1 MNSIRKTEQLRPVDY
16 AQGDRQTERS
26 RSLLT
31 TEKTNK
37 IIHIPTEKTVK
48 RFIKLKTGF
57 LLSAFL
63 FGLLLQAQVRPFHI
77 FDNNMVLQRDK
88 PVKVWG
94 LAAPQEKVT
103 IEFGGQV
110 KSVVTNKLGEWSV
123 HLDPMPASATPR
135 EMKVS
140 GKASSV
146 RFNNVLVG
154 DVWVLGG
161 QSNMEFDLARIFHG
175 DVEILSANFPQI
187 RLMTIPS
194 SANLKP
200 KRDFERIN
208 EYDSW
213 YDRYDKKGYWFIC
226 SPETVPTFSGMGYI
240 FGRRLYMASQ
250 VPIGLVD
257 ASLGGTTVEAWIS
270 PQTLANMPE
279 NGPLLKQW
287 NDKVAAY
294 DPDADLKE
302 KIKNWEIRSAARV
315 KEGLE
320 PAPKPTEPSPYPAYD
335 RNFPGSSYTGML
347 SVIAGLTVKGAVF
360 HQGYNNALEDSRPKQ
375 YAANFKAL
383 INDWRTTFNDV
394 NLPFGI
400 IEFSAGGEP
409 QTLENFEVRMLD
421 PSPNIREGQFKA
433 FKELPHTG
441 YVCSYDQ
448 QVNWYHPQK
457 KAEAAERMAR
467 WALSTQYGFDLTWEP
482 ALCKNV
488 ERLKD
493 KIIITF
499 DKEVKSSDDR
509 PIEGF
514 AIAGGDRH
522 FFPAKAAYVKTQDE
536 KGQPVF
542 DKKKIE
548 VWNNLCADPVE
559 VRYAWARNPLGN
571 LVNADKP
578 IIPVPLFRSDTW
590 AYPEAPY
597 LPDEYAA
604 HRANMKMLRKQ
615 AEEMA
620 QARIISEAK
629 MVLKEKQ

>member
-1 MNSIRKTEQLRPVDY
+1 MNIIIQILK
-16 AQGDRQTERS
+16 G
-26 RSLLT
+26 
-31 TEKTNK
+31 K
-37 IIHIPTEKTVK
+37 IIKSP
-48 RFIKLKTGF
+48 IKLKTGF

-63 FGLLLQAQVRPFHI
+63 FGFLLQAQVRPAHI

-88 PVKVWG
+88 PVKIWG
-94 LAAPQEKVT
+94 WADPWEKVK

-110 KSVVTNKLGEWSV
+110 KTAVANQQGEWFAF
-123 HLDPMPASATPR
+123 LDAMTANAQPAEMRISGR
-135 EMKVS
+135 E
-140 GKASSV
+140 SSV
-146 RFNNVLVG
+146 LFTNVLVG

-175 DVEILSANFPQI
+175 DAEILSANFPAI

-200 KRDFERIN
+200 EKDFERIN

-213 YDRYDKKGYWFIC
+213 YDRYDKKGAWFIC

-240 FGRRLYMASQ
+240 FGRRIYMASQ
-250 VPIGLVD
+250 IPIGLVD

-270 PQTLANMPE
+270 PETLNKMPE
-279 NGPLLKQW
+279 NDSLLQQW
-287 NDKVAAY
+287 NNKVATY
-294 DPDADLKE
+294 DPEKDLKE
-302 KIKNWEIRSAARV
+302 KIKNWEIRNAARL

-320 PAPKPTEPSPYPAYD
+320 PAPKPTDPSPYPAYD
-335 RNFPGSSYTGML
+335 RNFPGSSFTGMVA
-347 SVIAGLTVKGAVF
+347 VIAGLTVKGAVF

-383 INDWRTTFNDV
+383 INDWRQTFNDT

-409 QTLENFEVRMLD
+409 QTLDNYEVRMLD
-421 PSPNIREGQFKA
+421 PSPDIREGQFNA
-433 FKELPHTG
+433 FKELPNTG

-457 KAEAAERMAR
+457 KVEAAERMAR
-467 WALSTQYGFDLTWEP
+467 WALSTQYGFDLKWEP
-482 ALCKNV
+482 AICKNV

-499 DKEVKSSDDR
+499 DKEVKTSDDR

-514 AIAGGDRH
+514 AIAGSDRH
-522 FFPAKAAYVKTQDE
+522 FFPAKAAYVRTQNEQGKPD
-536 KGQPVF
+536 F
-542 DKKKIE
+542 DKTRIE
-548 VWNNLCADPVE
+548 VWNSLCSDPVE

-571 LVNADKP
+571 LVNVECP
-578 IIPVPLFRSDTW
+578 IIPVPLFRTDQW
-590 AYPEAPY
+590 DYPEAPY
-597 LPDEYAA
+597 QPEEYAA
-604 HRANMKMLRKQ
+604 HRIKMKNLRQQ
-615 AEEMA
+615 ADEMA
-620 QARIISEAK
+620 RLRIIRGAEQT
-629 MVLKEKQ
+629 LKENEKLK

>member
-1 MNSIRKTEQLRPVDY
+1 MNI
-16 AQGDRQTERS
+16 
-26 RSLLT
+26 
-31 TEKTNK
+31 
-37 IIHIPTEKTVK
+37 IIHILKEEIVK
-48 RFIKLKTGF
+48 SQIKLKSGF

-63 FGLLLQAQVRPFHI
+63 FGFLLHAQVRPANI

-88 PVKVWG
+88 PVKIWG
-94 LAAPQEKVT
+94 MADPREEVK

-110 KSVVTNKLGEWSV
+110 KTTVANQQGEWFTF
-123 HLDPMPASATPR
+123 LDAMSANAQPAD
-135 EMKVS
+135 MKVS

-146 RFNNVLVG
+146 LFTNVLVG

-175 DVEILSANFPQI
+175 DAEILSANFPAI

-194 SANLKP
+194 SANIEP
-200 KRDFERIN
+200 KKDFERIN

-213 YDRYDKKGYWFIC
+213 YDRYDKKGSWFIC

-250 VPIGLVD
+250 IPIGLVD

-270 PQTLANMPE
+270 PETLKKMPE
-279 NGPLLKQW
+279 NDSLLLQW
-287 NDKVAAY
+287 NHKVATY
-294 DPDADLKE
+294 DPENDLKE
-302 KIKNWEIRSAARV
+302 KIKNWEIRNAARI

-335 RNFPGSSYTGML
+335 RNFPGSSYTGM
-347 SVIAGLTVKGAVF
+347 VAVFAGLTVKGAVF

-375 YAANFKAL
+375 YASNFKAL
-383 INDWRTTFNDV
+383 INDWRQTFNDV

-409 QTLENFEVRMLD
+409 QTHDNYEVRMLD
-421 PSPNIREGQFKA
+421 PSPYIREGQFKA
-433 FKELPHTG
+433 SREIPNTG

-457 KAEAAERMAR
+457 KIEVAERMAR
-467 WALSTQYGFDLTWEP
+467 WALSTQYGFDLKWEP
-482 ALCKNV
+482 TVCKNV

-493 KIIITF
+493 RIIITF
-499 DKEVKSSDDR
+499 DKEVKTSDDR

-514 AIAGGDRH
+514 AIAGSDRH
-522 FFPAKAAYVKTQDE
+522 FFPAKAAYVKTQNEQGKPD
-536 KGQPVF
+536 F
-542 DKKKIE
+542 DKRRIE
-548 VWNNLCADPVE
+548 VWNSLCPDPVE

-571 LVNADKP
+571 LANVECP
-578 IIPVPLFRSDTW
+578 IIPVPLFRTDNW
-590 AYPEAPY
+590 DYPEAPY
-597 LPDEYAA
+597 SMEGFAE
-604 HRANMKMLRKQ
+604 HRIRMKKLRKE
-615 AEEMA
+615 AEEITKS
-620 QARIISEAK
+620 RIIKEAK
-629 MVLKEKQ
+629 QKLEEFEK